1 MTGKNSYKS
10 FFQLDEW
17 QKLSIKGLITGTVVN
32 LGVSIYLVIAD
43 LLGKAVLFYTGG
55 NSDDAL
61 IPAIL
66 SLLDRAEYVSW
77 ILFAATCIAVSLG
90 IFIEVSLSSFVRMF
104 RSIINFR
111 KKIKK
116 LKVAECP
123 RTDCPYRTSK
133 SKKADREI

>member
-77 ILFAATCIAVSLG
+77 ILFAATCIELV
-90 IFIEVSLSSFVRMF
+90 
-104 RSIINFR
+104 
-111 KKIKK
+111 
-116 LKVAECP
+116 
-123 RTDCPYRTSK
+123 
-133 SKKADREI
+133 